1 MHTAGCPLSGLHSPF
16 FFPPEIN
23 VTNNDI
29 LRRLRYVFSFNDT
42 QMIQIFA
49 LASWEITTTDLHGWL
64 KHEEEPGYVRCDDM
78 SFNCFLNGLIIHRRG
93 PKEGETPKP
102 ERAAITNNQIFR
114 KLKIALDFRDE
125 DILEA
130 MTLADCKMSK
140 HELSAFF
147 RKPDHK
153 NYRECKDQVLRYF
166 LKGIQLKYRPGISET
181 AASKATKQ
189 PLVAKKNSPWDSVKK

>member
-1 MHTAGCPLSGLHSPF
+1 MSGLFPLF

-23 VTNNDI
+23 VTNNDV

-42 QMIQIFA
+42 QMIQVFA
-49 LASWEITTTDLHGWL
+49 LANWEVTATDVQGWL
-64 KHEEEPGYVRCDDM
+64 KHEEEAGYVRCDDM

-93 PKEGETPKP
+93 PKDGEAPKP
-102 ERAAITNNQIFR
+102 EKTAINNNQIFR

-130 MTLADCKMSK
+130 MTLADFNMSK

-181 AASKATKQ
+181 AASKASKQ
-189 PLVAKKNSPWDSVKK
+189 ALVAKKSSPWDSAKK